1 LELPE
6 LYASSE
12 QITPYF
18 NNKGLLRELILQLNK
33 DFRSAGIP
41 LKLLLG
47 RKYSFE
53 ELCHEIIRGFETL
66 PIQTIF
72 NLLYRVDVSEAQL
85 KKGMPTN
92 GVDSDLLVQLVV
104 KRELQKVVIRK
115 IYSSKVPTNSDAE
128 NESEI
133 D

>member
-1 LELPE
+1 LELPK
-6 LYASSE
+6 LYATSE
-12 QITPYF
+12 QISPYF

-47 RKYSFE
+47 KRYSFE
-53 ELCHEIIRGFETL
+53 ELCHDITRAFDSL
-66 PIQTIF
+66 PMQTIF

-85 KKGMPTN
+85 KRGMPTN
-92 GVDSDLLVQLVV
+92 GVDSDLLVQLIV

-115 IYSSKVPTNSDAE
+115 IYSSTVSNDSDTDNTTNTD
-128 NESEI
+128 
-133 D
+133 

>member
-1 LELPE
+1 MELPK

-12 QITPYF
+12 QISPYF

-47 RKYSFE
+47 KGYSFE
-53 ELCHEIIRGFETL
+53 ELCHDITQAFESL
-66 PIQTIF
+66 PMQTIF
-72 NLLYRVDVSEAQL
+72 NLLYRVDVSEDQL
-85 KKGMPTN
+85 KRGMPTN
-92 GVDSDLLVQLVV
+92 GVDSDLLVQLIV

-115 IYSSKVPTNSDAE
+115 IYSSTVSNDSDADDTT
-128 NESEI
+128 NM